1 MYSRE
6 TQEIL
11 ISLDQLDRGRS
22 TVDTL
27 LHELAHHESGAEDLS
42 REHSEMMTWLAAKAL
57 QQLAMGTWRE
67 VLEEV
72 YW

>member
-11 ISLDQLDRGRS
+11 ISLEQLDRGRS

-27 LHELAHHESGAEDLS
+27 LHELAHHESGAEDLT
-42 REHSEMMTWLAAKAL
+42 REHSEQMTWLAARAL
-57 QQLAMGTWRE
+57 EELARGTWSE
-67 VLEEV
+67 ELEEV
-72 YW
+72 IW

>member
-27 LHELAHHESGAEDLS
+27 LHELAHHESGAEDLT
-42 REHSEMMTWLAAKAL
+42 REHSEQMTWLAARAL
-57 QQLAMGTWRE
+57 EELAGGTWRE
-67 VLEEV
+67 ELEKV
-72 YW
+72 KW